1 MYEPQISLSGNI
13 AFTPS
18 LRTTANG
25 TPVLDLRL
33 ASSPRIEKDGEWV
46 SGETLWFDVVCWKQ
60 LADNV
65 STTLQKGDS
74 ITVHGKLG
82 LQSYEHVDKE
92 TGEVTTRT
100 KHVIRADS
108 VGLDLSRHSAEV
120 KRVVR
125 VRPEEAF
132 GDRFSSAPQT
142 QADQLAEDVAA

>member
-13 AFTPS
+13 AFTPR

-25 TPVLDLRL
+25 TSVLDLRL
-33 ASSPRIEKDGEWV
+33 ASSPRIERDGEWV

-65 STTLQKGDS
+65 SVTLDKGDS
-74 ITVHGKLG
+74 ITVQGKLG

-100 KHVIRADS
+100 KHVIKADS
-108 VGLDLSRHSAEV
+108 VGLDLSRHAAQV
-120 KRVVR
+120 KRATKT
-125 VRPEEAF
+125 RPEDAF
-132 GDRFSSAPQT
+132 GDRWSTALSGEPVP
-142 QADQLAEDVAA
+142 ADDLAA